1 MVKKRI
7 IFTLLYKNKKFVMSR
22 NFKTNEIGDANW
34 IIKNYNLTDIHSYL
48 KKKGFIKFFKIK
60 MKFRKSFEYLYINK
74 NL

>member
-34 IIKNYNLTDIHSYL
+34 IIKNYN
-48 KKKGFIKFFKIK
+48 F
-60 MKFRKSFEYLYINK
+60 LYVCTYTVYTVAGIDYG
-74 NL
+74 